1 MPDYSSLMGMLGL
14 GAGTLPEYF
23 GQYFEDVDPRWSQ
36 YMGEQFGAAETA
48 LGELPGLRRGML
60 GQLRGGLQ
68 ERGVAAG
75 RGMQARRAGAG
86 FAGAGALDRMGRTA
100 RRGIEQEY
108 GRGMY
113 GIGQDIARK
122 EAGVLGGL
130 RGQLGGFLEMLMAAD
145 TRVAPAGDTGGLT
158 LPGEGWEDL
167 PTDPTLDTDPSILD
181 IREGEDLPQGYMDWL
196 AQAGWEDTPARR
208 REYQSFLDW
217 QG

>member
-23 GQYFEDVDPRWSQ
+23 GQYFEDVDPRWTQ

-75 RGMQARRAGAG
+75 RGLQARRAGAG
-86 FAGAGALDRMGRTA
+86 FAGAGAIERGGRIA

-108 GRGMY
+108 GRGVW

-145 TRVAPAGDTGGLT
+145 AGADAGAVTPGGLT
-158 LPGEGWEDL
+158 QRPSVRETTGPPTGTGYTGEQR
-167 PTDPTLDTDPSILD
+167 TN
-181 IREGEDLPQGYMDWL
+181 EGGTWL
-196 AQAGWEDTPARR
+196 WMNGQ
-208 REYQSFLDW
+208 W
-217 QG
+217 QLISSQ